1 MARLIL
7 KSPYIK
13 GGARA
18 VNYAK
23 YIGTRERVELVPDGR
38 PATKKQEQLIA
49 SLVKGFPGAKKLPE
63 YSEYHNSPTEVN
75 ASAFITQALE
85 DNWSDAQQ
93 SDIYAEYIAT
103 RPRVE
108 RFGSHGLF
116 SDGDYVDLKDVT
128 AELQNCEKN
137 VWTHIVSLKREDAV
151 RLGYDNA
158 RTWRNLIRTH
168 RNDIAAAMNIPPND
182 FRWYAAFHDEG
193 DHPHIHMMAWSA
205 GDAPGYLS
213 PVGIQKIKSALTNDI
228 FRQEMLHVYEQKS
241 QSRDELVEE
250 ARRTMLELTDQ
261 MKHGICE
268 HPEAEQLMLT
278 LAQELENVKG
288 KKQYGY
294 LSKRVKKLVD
304 EIVDQMARLSSVKK
318 CYEKWLELQ
327 QEVNGFYS
335 DKPIERTPLSQQ
347 KEFRAIHNAVVQA
360 AVQMG
365 QLTFEDKGMEE
376 NDEPDDAI
384 WDNAT
389 FQQLWTVIC
398 DDSFPLDLRDESV
411 ARLHSK
417 AEDGDHYAQLL
428 LGRLYRDGPLLT
440 PDWGEAR
447 YWFEQAAQ
455 SLPDA
460 QYALG
465 KLLLSDDVEIHD
477 REQGLRWLTQ
487 AAENGHEY
495 AAYRLSKEL
504 LIARNIADALL
515 VLLEVERQLQHPQS
529 KNGIGSEHSLPRFHI
544 RQADRITQLTYL
556 GINPAQLLQSL
567 PLADPFHPIKGHL
580 QNVPQINLCTNRLL
594 QHVQQLLCRVQQEQ
608 RATVILSLQR
618 LIQQDP
624 QRKKAHRVNL
634 LEHRRQK
641 QRLRHKVLKVRH
653 RDVQPH
659 REQGMLVPQAFDFP
673 AVCPVVNLRSG
684 NQILRRRGGWKL
696 FLRPILTVEY
706 R

>member
-63 YSEYHNSPTEVN
+63 YSEYHNSPTKVN

-151 RLGYDNA
+151 RLGYDSA
-158 RTWRNLIRTH
+158 RSWRNLIRTH

-193 DHPHIHMMAWSA
+193 DHPHIHMIAWSA
-205 GDAPGYLS
+205 GAAPGYLS
-213 PVGIQKIKSALTNDI
+213 KVGIRDIKSALTNDI

-241 QSRDELVEE
+241 QSRDELVAE
-250 ARRTMLELTDQ
+250 ARRVMLELANE
-261 MKHGICE
+261 MKQGVYE
-268 HPEAEQLMLT
+268 HQEVETLLLT
-278 LAQELENVKG
+278 LSRNLKNVKG

-294 LSKRVKKLVD
+294 LPRHVKKQVD
-304 EIVDQMARLSSVKK
+304 EIVDQMARLPSVKS

-327 QEVNGFYS
+327 QMVNGFYS

-347 KEFRAIHNAVVQA
+347 KEFRTIHNAVIQA
-360 AVQMG
+360 ALRLDY
-365 QLTFEDKGMEE
+365 LTFEDRDMKRH
-376 NDEPDDAI
+376 DEPDDVLQGGETCKRV
-384 WDNAT
+384 WS
-389 FQQLWTVIC
+389 VIC
-398 DDSFPLDLRDESV
+398 DNTLPLDLRDEGV
-411 ARLHSK
+411 KHLRK
-417 AEDGDHYAQLL
+417 QAENGDPYAQLL
-428 LGRLYRDGPLLT
+428 LGRLYRDGPLLI
-440 PDWGEAR
+440 PDWVEAR
-447 YWFEQAAQ
+447 YWFEQAAWE
-455 SLPDA
+455 LPDA

-465 KLLLSDDVEIHD
+465 KLLLTDDVEVHD
-477 REQGLRWLTQ
+477 REQGIRWLTQ

-504 LIARNIADALL
+504 LIARNIADALPWL
-515 VLLEVERQLQHPQS
+515 TVSAEAGNPCAEYLLGKLYWEGEYIPQDTEQAVYWLTQAVEQGHPYAQILLERQDS
-529 KNGIGSEHSLPRFHI
+529 SSLPSAILAVNSLLHSIGRIFQDNAWIMYATQGQHT
-544 RQADRITQLTYL
+544 DR
-556 GINPAQLLQSL
+556 
-567 PLADPFHPIKGHL
+567 K
-580 QNVPQINLCTNRLL
+580 
-594 QHVQQLLCRVQQEQ
+594 
-608 RATVILSLQR
+608 
-618 LIQQDP
+618 
-624 QRKKAHRVNL
+624 
-634 LEHRRQK
+634 
-641 QRLRHKVLKVRH
+641 
-653 RDVQPH
+653 
-659 REQGMLVPQAFDFP
+659 
-673 AVCPVVNLRSG
+673 
-684 NQILRRRGGWKL
+684 LRRRIQEKKIAMGHKPDDHEDQGYIG
-696 FLRPILTVEY
+696 PAM
-706 R
+706 

>member
-18 VNYAK
+18 VHYAK

-49 SLVKGFPGAKKLPE
+49 SLVKDFPGVKKLSE
-63 YSEYHNSPTEVN
+63 YSEYHNSPTKVN
-75 ASAFITQALE
+75 ASTFIAQALE

-116 SDGDYVDLKDVT
+116 GDEDYVDLKNVT
-128 AELQNCEKN
+128 TELQNCEKN

-151 RLGYDNA
+151 RLEYNNA
-158 RTWRNLIRTH
+158 KSWRNLLRTH

-213 PVGIQKIKSALTNDI
+213 KIGIQDIKSALTNDI

-241 QSRDELVEE
+241 QSRDELVAE
-250 ARRTMLELTDQ
+250 ARRTMLELADQ

-278 LAQELENVKG
+278 LAQELKHLKG

-294 LSKRVKKLVD
+294 LPKRVKKLVD

-335 DKPIERTPLSQQ
+335 DKPMERTPLSQQ

-365 QLTFEDKGMEE
+365 QLTFEDKGMGE

-384 WDNAT
+384 WDNAA
-389 FQQLWTVIC
+389 FQQLWTVIR
-398 DDSFPLDLRDESV
+398 DDSFPLDLRDKGV
-411 ARLHSK
+411 ARLHLK

-440 PDWGEAR
+440 PDWVETR
-447 YWFEQAAQ
+447 YWFKQAAQ

-465 KLLLSDDVEIHD
+465 KLLLSDDVEVHD

-504 LIARNIADALL
+504 LIARNIADALPWL
-515 VLLEVERQLQHPQS
+515 MVSAEAGNPCAEYLLGKLYWEGEYIPQDTEQAVYWLTKAVEQGHPYAQILLERQDS
-529 KNGIGSEHSLPRFHI
+529 SSLPSAILAVNSLLHSIGRIFQDNARVIDGTHC
-544 RQADRITQLTYL
+544 QHTDR
-556 GINPAQLLQSL
+556 
-567 PLADPFHPIKGHL
+567 K
-580 QNVPQINLCTNRLL
+580 
-594 QHVQQLLCRVQQEQ
+594 
-608 RATVILSLQR
+608 
-618 LIQQDP
+618 
-624 QRKKAHRVNL
+624 
-634 LEHRRQK
+634 
-641 QRLRHKVLKVRH
+641 
-653 RDVQPH
+653 
-659 REQGMLVPQAFDFP
+659 
-673 AVCPVVNLRSG
+673 
-684 NQILRRRGGWKL
+684 LRRRIQEKKIAMGHKPDDHEDQGYIG
-696 FLRPILTVEY
+696 PAM
-706 R
+706 